1 MNGVMQRRGFAFVA
15 VVLLGAALL
24 AGCGASSEDSSPA
37 GGISMIAAQSDFDIT
52 VWPDGKGA
60 GEPERY
66 TLSCPEPS
74 GDHPDPDSACEAVY
88 QLNAEDFEP
97 VPPDA
102 ICTEIY
108 GGPQEARIEGTHA
121 GAADVVPVA
130 LDLSRENGCQID
142 LWDRFAKIVPQPAGS

>member
-1 MNGVMQRRGFAFVA
+1 MGRRELALGAL
-15 VVLLGAALL
+15 VLLGALL
-24 AGCGASSEDSSPA
+24 AGCGSSESSAPLDD
-37 GGISMIAAQSDFDIT
+37 GTSIIAAQTDLDIT

-60 GEPERY
+60 GGPQRY

-74 GDHPDPDSACEAVY
+74 GDHPDPEKACEAVY
-88 QLNAEDFEP
+88 DLNPDDFEP
-97 VPPDA
+97 VPADA

-108 GGPQEARIEGTHA
+108 GGPQQARLEGTFA
-121 GAADVVPVA
+121 GGDDVVPVA

>member
-1 MNGVMQRRGFAFVA
+1 MRRRGLALVA
-15 VVLLGAALL
+15 LVLLGGALL
-24 AGCGASSEDSSPA
+24 AGCGSGESSSPA
-37 GGISMIAAQSDFDIT
+37 GDSSMIAAQTDLDIT
-52 VWPDGKGA
+52 VWPDGKGE

-74 GDHPDPDSACEAVY
+74 GDHPDAEAACEAVY
-88 QLNAEDFEP
+88 ELNAEDFEP

-108 GGPQEARIEGTHA
+108 GGPQQARLEGTFA
-121 GAADVVPVA
+121 GAADAMPVA

>member
-1 MNGVMQRRGFAFVA
+1 MNGVMRRTGLALVA
-15 VVLLGAALL
+15 LALLGAALL
-24 AGCGASSEDSSPA
+24 AGCGSGESSDAA
-37 GGISMIAAQSDFDIT
+37 GDISMIAAQTDLDIT
-52 VWPDGKGA
+52 VWPDGKGN
-60 GEPERY
+60 GEPEQY

-74 GDHPDPDSACEAVY
+74 GDHPDPDRACEAVY
-88 QLNAEDFEP
+88 DLTADDFEP
-97 VPPDA
+97 VPPGA

-108 GGPQEARIEGTHA
+108 GGPQQARLEGTFA